1 MEEGKQENS
10 KRNQK
15 KIIAITLLVIICV
28 IGVSYAYW
36 RLSLSQTETNE
47 IASSCFNITLENEQN
62 AINLQ
67 KAYPIL
73 DEEGKTLTPYSF
85 TIKNN
90 CDAMASYTVNLELLE
105 TVLESDR
112 ISSNFVK
119 LMLDENQPL
128 LLTANKS
135 VEKTLENAY
144 EAYELATGYLEANE
158 SVTYNLRLWIDGDVT
173 IEDDVMNKQLESKIT
188 ITASYIDHVP
198 DFCEMNPDSATCTI
212 LAQVE
217 TEELAYDET
226 VDNNLRYIGAN
237 PNNYIDIGDR
247 YGENTFVGK
256 WIELGFPV
264 ETVEECNAMAETYD
278 GKNSVL
284 SIIGVSSAEEL
295 KSKYCVLED
304 RSNQPILWRIIGV
317 MNNVDDGTGK
327 KETRLKIIRDEPIGP
342 YSWDNKATSL
352 DDQVNDWNNSFL
364 KDVLN
369 EGAYWSR
376 TTGTCPRG
384 EEGAGTTVP
393 CDFTK
398 SGLSEAAK
406 NAIGDTVWNLGT
418 TNFFENA
425 RTASDAYSA
434 ERSENVPD
442 GNQTTWTGKIGLMYP
457 SDYSYATNGTDPT
470 NRATCLEGIDGWR
483 YMEEC
488 TTNDWLNQLGVY
500 SWTLAPNMD
509 NDLIMVAA
517 IDYFGQLSQTFGTSY
532 YANMEIGEEDGTWY
546 EYNPYFVANPTAYLK
561 SNTRIISGTGEKSNP
576 YVIQV

>member
-1 MEEGKQENS
+1 M
-10 KRNQK
+10 
-15 KIIAITLLVIICV
+15 
-28 IGVSYAYW
+28 
-36 RLSLSQTETNE
+36 
-47 IASSCFNITLENEQN
+47 
-62 AINLQ
+62 
-67 KAYPIL
+67 
-73 DEEGKTLTPYSF
+73 
-85 TIKNN
+85 
-90 CDAMASYTVNLELLE
+90 
-105 TVLESDR
+105 
-112 ISSNFVK
+112 
-119 LMLDENQPL
+119 
-128 LLTANKS
+128 
-135 VEKTLENAY
+135 
-144 EAYELATGYLEANE
+144 
-158 SVTYNLRLWIDGDVT
+158 TYNLRLWIDGDVT

-212 LAQVE
+212 LAQGE

-264 ETVEECNAMAETYD
+264 ETVEECNTMAETYD

-376 TTGTCPRG
+376 SSGLCPRG
-384 EEGAGTTVP
+384 EYAVGNVVS
-393 CDFTK
+393 CDFTNT
-398 SGLSEAAK
+398 GLSDNAK
-406 NAIGDTVWNLGT
+406 NAIGNTVWNLGT

-425 RTASDAYSA
+425 RIASDAYVA
-434 ERSENVPD
+434 ERSDNVPD

-457 SDYSYATNGTDPT
+457 SDYSYATSGGETIT
-470 NRATCLEGIDGWR
+470 RASCLEEIDGWSKT
-483 YMEEC
+483 EEC
-488 TTNDWLNQLGVY
+488 SRNDWLYQPGVFSWNLVPSTQNYLPGVAVVNYYGRLENSLGTTSFADMTITDKDDIEY
-500 SWTLAPNMD
+500 
-509 NDLIMVAA
+509 
-517 IDYFGQLSQTFGTSY
+517 DY
-532 YANMEIGEEDGTWY
+532 D
-546 EYNPYFVANPTAYLK
+546 PYFVANPTAYLK

>member
-36 RLSLSQTETNE
+36 RLSLSQTGTNE

-173 IEDDVMNKQLESKIT
+173 IEDDVMTKQEESNIT

-212 LAQVE
+212 LAQGE

-264 ETVEECNAMAETYD
+264 ETVEECNTMAETYD

-376 TTGTCPRG
+376 SSGLCPRG
-384 EEGAGTTVP
+384 EYAVGNVVS
-393 CDFTK
+393 CDFTNT
-398 SGLSEAAK
+398 GLSDNAK
-406 NAIGDTVWNLGT
+406 NAIGNTVWNLGM

-425 RTASDAYSA
+425 RIASDAYVA
-434 ERSENVPD
+434 ERSDNVPD

-457 SDYSYATNGTDPT
+457 SDYSYATSGGETIT
-470 NRATCLEGIDGWR
+470 RASCLEEIDGWSKT
-483 YMEEC
+483 EEC
-488 TTNDWLNQLGVY
+488 SRNDWLYQPGVFSWNLVPSTQNYLPGVAVVNYYGRLENSLGTTSFADMTITDKDDIEY
-500 SWTLAPNMD
+500 
-509 NDLIMVAA
+509 
-517 IDYFGQLSQTFGTSY
+517 DY
-532 YANMEIGEEDGTWY
+532 D
-546 EYNPYFVANPTAYLK
+546 PYFVANPTAYLK